1 MTVGPAPLRA
11 VRAVAFATAALVLA
25 VSAHRA
31 GGGAVPGLPAVAGGA
46 LGIAGAAWLLAGR
59 QRTIGVIA
67 GAVLVSQAALH
78 VLFAGAAHDPGAIL
92 GCVSHDGAGQVSTP
106 VMLACHAVAALA
118 LALLLERGETWAC
131 RVVSAVAD
139 RARLLRRAPS
149 IAFVATPSPLREAL
163 GVGDLLAR
171 AAWLRPLASGRS
183 ACGPPSPA

>member
-31 GGGAVPGLPAVAGGA
+31 GGGAVPGLAAVAGGA
-46 LGIAGAAWLLAGR
+46 LGLAGAAWPLAGR
-59 QRTIGVIA
+59 QRSIGAIA
-67 GAVLVSQAALH
+67 GAVLASQAALH

-92 GCVSHDGAGQVSTP
+92 GCVSHDGVGQVSTP

-131 RVVSAVAD
+131 RVVSAAAA
-139 RARLLRRAPS
+139 RAGLLRRVPP
-149 IAFVATPSPLREAL
+149 VALVASLAHLRGAL
-163 GVGDLLAR
+163 GDGDHLAR

-183 ACGPPSPA
+183 ACGPPCAA